1 MAKLN
6 LNALSQASNTQE
18 VEKTISTTVEAIGE
32 TLQESPSKKPR
43 ISLKNGKISSISH
56 QEIVQAVEEKSVSEE
71 VVSQIVQ
78 ITQTPVITLEEVK
91 KTPARISLKKQKEEI
106 IEEEKKEETKQKIE
120 AISEE
125 TFSQEAS
132 TAITQEISSPV
143 TSEIS
148 EEKVEEVKNFVIQ
161 DADTQVEITHHQ
173 RKELFTNYAG
183 SYAKEEPKKEEAKVP
198 EMISQVEIAPVSEI
212 TPEVEIIEEKITPT
226 IAQTQNEQTQN
237 TRITNEA
244 TPLQNIQKTQKFKK
258 PLIAALGTLSLCV
271 IGWFAFMN
279 LNWEKITGNVQ
290 EIPPVSDEVVVAP
303 VPTIAEVEITPLPPE
318 PPMWTPEELNQTNE
332 IPNTPETPTEIPTE
346 INNISEENTIIPP
359 PQEQPLETA
368 TLTQNTQTGNVNT
381 NTSSDVDN
389 KEKNDKIKDEVKK
402 YLLKKYKPN

>member
-6 LNALSQASNTQE
+6 LNALSQATNTQE
-18 VEKTISTTVEAIGE
+18 VEETISTTVEAIGE

-56 QEIVQAVEEKSVSEE
+56 QEIVQAVEEKSASEE
-71 VVSQIVQ
+71 VVPQKTQ
-78 ITQTPVITLEEVK
+78 ITQTPVITAEEVK

-106 IEEEKKEETKQKIE
+106 VKEETKQEIE

-125 TFSQEAS
+125 TFSQETSA
-132 TAITQEISSPV
+132 AITEEISSPV
-143 TSEIS
+143 TSGIS

-198 EMISQVEIAPVSEI
+198 EMISQVEIAPVSKT
-212 TPEVEIIEEKITPT
+212 TPEVIEEKITPT
-226 IAQTQNEQTQN
+226 IAQTPNEQTQN

-258 PLIAALGTLSLCV
+258 PLIATLGTLSLCV

-318 PPMWTPEELNQTNE
+318 PPVWNPEALNQTNAV
-332 IPNTPETPTEIPTE
+332 PNTPESPTKIATE
-346 INNISEENTIIPP
+346 INNTSGENTIISP